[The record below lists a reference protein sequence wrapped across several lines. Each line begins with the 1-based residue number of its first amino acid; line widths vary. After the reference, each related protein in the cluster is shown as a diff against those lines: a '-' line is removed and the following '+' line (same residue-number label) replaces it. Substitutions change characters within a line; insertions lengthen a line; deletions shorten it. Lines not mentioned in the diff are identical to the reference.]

1 MALLE
6 LTGVEKTYRAAGRI
20 VPAVRGVDLAIE
32 AGRTLGLVG
41 ESGCGKSTLGR
52 IIAGLHP
59 QSHGTVTFD
68 GLALPTAY
76 GDRAVRR
83 RVQMVFQHP
92 YQSLNPRLRVEATVA
107 EPLRLLA
114 GVTGRDADRRVDEV
128 LHLVGLDASYRR
140 RLPRELSGGQQQR
153 VAIARALVS
162 RPDLVVLDEPTS
174 GLDQSVRGRIV
185 ALLRRIQAE
194 EGVAYLFIS
203 HDLDTVRRLAD
214 EVAVM
219 YLGRI
224 VERASTADLFAAPRH
239 PYTRALLAA
248 VPSMDPRRRGN
259 RAPLAGETPSP
270 SELPDGCAF
279 AGRCANVLDRCRAE
293 QPLLD
298 PDPDAPGRLVEC
310 FNPVPLP

>member
-6 LTGVEKTYRAAGRI
+6 LTGVAKTYRSAGRT
-20 VPAVRGVDLAIE
+20 VPAVRGIDLNLE
-32 AGRTLGLVG
+32 PGRTVGLVG

-59 QSHGTVTFD
+59 QSAGTVTFD
-68 GLALPTAY
+68 GHSLPAGYRNRAL
-76 GDRAVRR
+76 RR

-92 YQSLNPRLRVEATVA
+92 YQSLNPRMRVEAILA
-107 EPLRLLA
+107 EPLRLLV
-114 GVTGRDADRRVDEV
+114 GTTGRDADRRVDEV
-128 LHLVGLDASYRR
+128 LQLVGLNAGYRR

-162 RPDLVVLDEPTS
+162 RPDLVILDEPTS

-185 ALLRRIQAE
+185 ALLRHIQAE
-194 EGVAYLFIS
+194 EKVAYLFIS

-224 VERASTADLFAAPRH
+224 VERAATAQVFAAPRH

-248 VPSMDPRRRGN
+248 VPSMDPRQRGT

-270 SELPDGCAF
+270 SELPAGCAF
-279 AGRCANVLDRCRAE
+279 AGRCVRVHDRCLAE
-293 QPLLD
+293 QPILA
-298 PDPDAPGRLVEC
+298 PDPLAADRLVEC
-310 FNPVPLP
+310 FDPVPLP

>member
-6 LTGVEKTYRAAGRI
+6 LTDVAKTYRSAGRT
-20 VPAVRGVDLAIE
+20 VPAVRGVDLALE
-32 AGRTLGLVG
+32 RGRTVGLVG

-59 QSHGTVTFD
+59 QSAGVVTFD
-68 GLALPTAY
+68 GLALPHAY
-76 GDRAVRR
+76 RDRAVRR

-92 YQSLNPRLRVEATVA
+92 YQSLNPRMRVEAIIA

-114 GVTGRDADRRVDEV
+114 GTTGREADRRVDEV
-128 LHLVGLDASYRR
+128 LQLVGLDATYRR

-185 ALLRRIQAE
+185 ALLRHIQAE

-224 VERASTADLFAAPRH
+224 VERATTAELFAAPRH
-239 PYTRALLAA
+239 PYTRALLSA
-248 VPSMDPRRRGN
+248 VPSMDPRRRGT
-259 RAPLAGETPSP
+259 RVPLAGETPSP
-270 SELPDGCAF
+270 SELPVGCAF
-279 AGRCANVLDRCRAE
+279 ASRCVRALDRCRAE
-293 QPLLD
+293 QPELA
-298 PDPDAPGRLVEC
+298 PDPISADRLVEC
-310 FNPVPLP
+310 FNPVPQP